1 MTQTTFP
8 GTTDRRIDALLALL
22 TDNAIIVISGAKIAR
37 EIGVTRLTVWRWI
50 EKLRALGVRVKG
62 HPRTGYQ
69 IEEVPDILTP
79 TLLHRRLHPGSL
91 GKRLYHFFKIDSTN
105 SVAMALGEHGES
117 HGTVVIAEEQ
127 TAGRGR
133 AGHTWHSEKTNGI
146 YMTVLLRP
154 TISPQQAPLI
164 TLLAGLA
171 VRDAIQEQTGLT
183 PDLRWPNDL
192 LFGRKKFCGILTEM
206 NAEQDQ
212 IHFVAVGI
220 GINVNHDHIPKEL
233 CKIATSLRIETKR
246 AQSRI
251 EIVARL
257 LWHLDSYYNRFVT
270 EGPEAIVTR
279 FSEVSSFARGKRVRI
294 ETATETYTG
303 TTAGL
308 EPSGLLRVKREDGR
322 TLPVIAGTLSEAD

>member
-79 TLLHRRLHPGSL
+79 TLLHRRLHPGWL